1 MENLNINN
9 QTNAA
14 NLSAILIP
22 RMLPL
27 KDVVYFTALSS
38 TTIYDML
45 DKRSSRYD
53 PTFPR
58 QVKLSKGRVA
68 WVESEITQWLESK
81 MADRVH

>member
-1 MENLNINN
+1 MHNLNTNSK
-9 QTNAA
+9 TNAA
-14 NLSAILIP
+14 APSALLIP

-45 DKRSSRYD
+45 DKKSNRYD
-53 PTFPR
+53 PSFPI

-68 WVESEITQWLESK
+68 WVESEIAQWLENR
-81 MADRVH
+81 MAIRFN

>member
-1 MENLNINN
+1 MHNLNTSS
-9 QTNAA
+9 QTNTAPTST
-14 NLSAILIP
+14 LIIP

-45 DKRSSRYD
+45 DKKSNRYD
-53 PTFPR
+53 PSFPI

-68 WVESEITQWLESK
+68 WVESEIAQWLENR
-81 MADRVH
+81 MAVRFD